1 MNIGKKLKYLRL
13 SLGLN
18 SKQFAHG
25 VVNETYLAYVENEEG
40 KIRSKELIAI
50 LNQNHLSIIAFLA
63 DFGNIQSD
71 SFFMRIKQMML
82 FLIKM
87 YKNCSNQVILARTF

>member
-1 MNIGKKLKYLRL
+1 
-13 SLGLN
+13 
-18 SKQFAHG
+18 
-25 VVNETYLAYVENEEG
+25 
-40 KIRSKELIAI
+40 KIRAKDLIAI

-87 YKNCSNQVILARTF
+87 YKNCSN